1 MIHPNHLP
9 VLAHDLSQ
17 RNRVG
22 SWAASDIEDC
32 LAGLQMHQSI
42 RPLFVLLKQ
51 VC

>member
-9 VLAHDLSQ
+9 VLANDLRQ

-22 SWAASDIEDC
+22 SWAAPYIEYR
-32 LAGLQMHQSI
+32 LAGLEMHQSI
-42 RPLFVLLKQ
+42 RPLFVLLEQ